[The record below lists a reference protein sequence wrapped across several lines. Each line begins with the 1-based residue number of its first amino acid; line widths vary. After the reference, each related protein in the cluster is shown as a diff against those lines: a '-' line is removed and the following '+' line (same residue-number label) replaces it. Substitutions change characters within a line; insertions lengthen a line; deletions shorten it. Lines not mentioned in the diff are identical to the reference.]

1 MRVRVPS
8 VTPNKGDEMRLIAL
22 TLTILLSACATTKD
36 VPVDHGNELGQAVHT
51 IMVCAD
57 RVDRA
62 PATRKQ
68 TVRCVREMESYRHWQ
83 AHYMAKT
90 GLSEEEVVAKVRQA
104 LAERMQNR

>member
-1 MRVRVPS
+1 V
-8 VTPNKGDEMRLIAL
+8 PNKGDEMRLIAL
-22 TLTILLSACATTKD
+22 TLTILLSACASID
-36 VPVDHGNELGQAVHT
+36 EMPVDHDNELGQAVHT

-68 TVRCVREMESYRHWQ
+68 TVRCAREIESYRYWQ

-90 GLSEEEVVAKVRQA
+90 GLTEEEVGQG
-104 LAERMQNR
+104 